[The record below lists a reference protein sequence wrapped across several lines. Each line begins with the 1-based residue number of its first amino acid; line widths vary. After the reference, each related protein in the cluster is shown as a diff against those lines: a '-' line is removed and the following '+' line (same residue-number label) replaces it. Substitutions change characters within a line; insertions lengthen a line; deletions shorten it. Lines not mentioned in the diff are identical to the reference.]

1 MTKQPPANA
10 LTYADATAVIQ
21 PFDAAGN
28 PVVDATGKPVFG
40 RFRRSQAPKL
50 IFNVGT
56 NYTSHLSDRLDLNLG
71 ASLRHRSGMYN
82 QRQVLFFSKA
92 LTTVDLS
99 IGIESDDNK
108 WGLDLIAKNVGNAIS
123 QDFASPSVDPRF
135 GAFYGAYLAGPS
147 PLRTITLSARIK
159 Y

>member
-1 MTKQPPANA
+1 
-10 LTYADATAVIQ
+10 
-21 PFDAAGN
+21 
-28 PVVDATGKPVFG
+28 
-40 RFRRSQAPKL
+40 
-50 IFNVGT
+50 
-56 NYTSHLSDRLDLNLG
+56 
-71 ASLRHRSGMYN
+71 MYN
-82 QRQVLFFSKA
+82 QRQELFFSKA